1 MSLTHVTE
9 DRTLLPVVSVLFLAT
24 KIKDP
29 FISSRALGIARD
41 KAEIYRPKLGM
52 CLVQCY
58 AALLP
63 WLLQEL
69 DEDSVC
75 HLGILLACL

>member
-9 DRTLLPVVSVLFLAT
+9 DRTLLPVVSVLFLAA

-29 FISSRALGIARD
+29 FISSRALGIAQD
-41 KAEIYRPKLGM
+41 KAQKCRPMLGM
-52 CLVQCY
+52 WLVQQY

-69 DEDSVC
+69 DEDSIC